1 MNENNKST
9 DFNSNPFSLF
19 EGWYDEAKQKEIND
33 PNAMNLATI
42 SENQKISSRMVLLKS
57 FNENGFVFFTNENS
71 KKGKSINFNSYVS
84 LNFHWKSL
92 RRQIRIEGL
101 ATKISSQASDD
112 YFDSRPMESKI
123 GAWASKQSEYLQDRK
138 DLENDIVKYKNKFN
152 KVSITRPPYW
162 LGYNVDPVLIEFW
175 QEMPFRLHDRIEYI
189 KKNDKWT
196 SRKLYP

>member
-1 MNENNKST
+1 MNENNKSI

-101 ATKISSQASDD
+101 ATKISSKASDD

-123 GAWASKQSEYLQDRK
+123 GAWASKQSEYMQDRK
-138 DLENDIVKYKNKFN
+138 DLENDIVKYKNK
-152 KVSITRPPYW
+152 
-162 LGYNVDPVLIEFW
+162 L
-175 QEMPFRLHDRIEYI
+175 
-189 KKNDKWT
+189 
-196 SRKLYP
+196 